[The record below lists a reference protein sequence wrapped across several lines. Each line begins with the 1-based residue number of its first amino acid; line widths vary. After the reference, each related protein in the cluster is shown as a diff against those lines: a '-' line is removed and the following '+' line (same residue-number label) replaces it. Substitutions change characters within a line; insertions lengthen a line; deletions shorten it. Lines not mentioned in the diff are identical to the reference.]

1 MLSRQSAISGPWSL
15 YGKNN
20 SSQVTIRLCI
30 IKKLT
35 FTLLWY
41 YMQPKSVGPHHIV
54 VKSDLNLIVGKGGGA
69 GFGQF
74 ELLPFDS
81 KKLKITPF

>member
-1 MLSRQSAISGPWSL
+1 
-15 YGKNN
+15 
-20 SSQVTIRLCI
+20 
-30 IKKLT
+30 
-35 FTLLWY
+35 
-41 YMQPKSVGPHHIV
+41 MQPKSVGPHHIV

-81 KKLKITPF
+81 KKLKITPFWIFRKQSTPLGG